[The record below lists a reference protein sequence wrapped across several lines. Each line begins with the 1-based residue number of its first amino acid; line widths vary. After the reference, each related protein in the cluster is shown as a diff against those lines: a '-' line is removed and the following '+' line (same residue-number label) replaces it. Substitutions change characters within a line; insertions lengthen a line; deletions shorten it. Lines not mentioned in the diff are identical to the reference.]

1 MRNIKNLKIIK
12 VLLDSPDGSL
22 TKYKL
27 AKISNTSI
35 PWTIQFLKKLEIEG
49 IVEKTK
55 VIDFNKLIDYYIKI
69 DKKYEKYYFHISNP
83 LDFFKETN
91 LDYALT
97 TYAAENIINHHLF
110 PNKFHVYISK
120 EDYVK
125 WKKLILTKG
134 LIGNGNVILII
145 SKDKDVFKES
155 TKIKGI
161 KVVSIPQLLIDLKKE
176 GGVCIEAYNILLDR
190 YVQQKRN

>member
-1 MRNIKNLKIIK
+1 MRNTKNLKIIK
-12 VLLDSPDGSL
+12 VLLDSPDGTL

-55 VIDFNKLIDYYIKI
+55 VIDFDKLIDYYIKI

-110 PNKFHVYISK
+110 PNKFHVYIAK

-125 WKKLILTKG
+125 WKKLILTNG

-145 SKDKDVFKES
+145 SKDKDVFKEAK
-155 TKIKGI
+155 KIKDI

>member
-69 DKKYEKYYFHISNP
+69 DKKYKKYYFHISNP